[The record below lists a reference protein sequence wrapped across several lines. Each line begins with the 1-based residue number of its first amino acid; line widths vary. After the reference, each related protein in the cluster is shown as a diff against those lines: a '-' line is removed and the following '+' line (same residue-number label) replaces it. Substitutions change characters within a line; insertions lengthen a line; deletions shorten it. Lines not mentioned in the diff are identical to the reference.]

1 MKHAAAG
8 PIAVL
13 LAAGLVVAGPTASA
27 FADPVTPQDIADRGT
42 PTPDD
47 FTDPDQS
54 RIDESIVELEP
65 GIHDLEKGI
74 EDVETTKVSG
84 GDTVVTLDTDIL
96 FDFDSAELSEA
107 AKKKIKE
114 LVKDLPTDSEIIVG
128 GHTDSKGEDDY
139 NKKLS
144 EDRAKA
150 VADVL
155 TSENSDL
162 DVAAKG
168 FGESEPVESNEKNGK
183 DDPEG
188 RAKNR
193 RVEIRYED

>member
-1 MKHAAAG
+1 MKIAVACSAAAL
-8 PIAVL
+8 AVGV
-13 LAAGLVVAGPTASA
+13 AIAGPAASA
-27 FADPVTPQDIADRGT
+27 LANSMTPQDIADRDT

-47 FTDPDQS
+47 FTDPDQAMLE
-54 RIDESIVELEP
+54 ESIVELEQ
-65 GIHDLEKGI
+65 GIFDLEKGI
-74 EDVETTKVSG
+74 EDVETTEASG

-96 FDFDSAELSEA
+96 FDFDSAELSDA
-107 AKKKIKE
+107 AKKKIKD
-114 LVKDLPTDSEIIVG
+114 LVNDLPTDSEITVG

-150 VADVL
+150 VAEVL
-155 TSENSDL
+155 TSANSDL
-162 DVAAKG
+162 DVTSKG
-168 FGESEPVESNEKNGK
+168 YGESEPVAANEKGGE

-193 RVEIRYED
+193 RVEVRYEG